1 MRSWATGRA
10 CLAARAEV
18 YLRDFGLAPELRAA
32 LHAGDV
38 VAGELGSLHKEIALI
53 SDPMNTAARMLYACR
68 EFDRPAL
75 ASCALLARLDRLPA
89 PIEAKP
95 IALCRCGANPS
106 RSSFARSKSRPPQA
120 SWLEPVEIGFARKR
134 SEAAVRRDPFPQIVP
149 FVGV

>member
-18 YLRDFGLAPELRAA
+18 YLRDFGLSPELRAA

-53 SDPMNTAARMLYACR
+53 SDPMNTAARMLDACR

-95 IALCRCGANPS
+95 IAPLPLRGKSQPLELCALEVPTAAAAAGIL
-106 RSSFARSKSRPPQA
+106 ARA
-120 SWLEPVEIGFARKR
+120 G
-134 SEAAVRRDPFPQIVP
+134 
-149 FVGV
+149 